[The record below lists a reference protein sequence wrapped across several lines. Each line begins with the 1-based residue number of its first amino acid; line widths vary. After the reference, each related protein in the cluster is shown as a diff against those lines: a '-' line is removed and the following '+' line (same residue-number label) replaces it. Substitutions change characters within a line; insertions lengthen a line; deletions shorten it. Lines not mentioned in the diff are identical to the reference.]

1 MSNDTPTPPASPAL
15 ERRAKMVP
23 LLIAVIL
30 ILLGGG
36 AGGGYWWYLQNKPVV
51 AAPPPE
57 PGIVTFEPFLVNL
70 ADSGSNRFL
79 RLTLRL
85 LVEGEEHALE
95 IQENEVDKAK
105 VRSAILELLTAQHSE
120 ALTTQEGKVALK
132 KAIASSAAKAL
143 KETKVV
149 DVLFTEFVVQ
159 F

>member
-1 MSNDTPTPPASPAL
+1 MSNDTTPPEATPAVQ
-15 ERRAKMVP
+15 RRAKMFP
-23 LLIAVIL
+23 LLVAVIL

-36 AGGGYWWYLQNKPVV
+36 AGGGYWWYLQNQPVV
-51 AAPPPE
+51 AAPPPD

-95 IQENEVDKAK
+95 IQEDEVAKTK
-105 VRSAILELLTAQHSE
+105 VRSAILELLTAQESE
-120 ALTTQEGKVALK
+120 TLTTQEGKTALK
-132 KAIASSAAKAL
+132 KAIAESSKKAL
-143 KETKVV
+143 HGTKVV

>member
-1 MSNDTPTPPASPAL
+1 MSNDTPSPTPAPRI
-15 ERRAKMVP
+15 ERRAKMFP
-23 LLIAVIL
+23 LLVAVIL
-30 ILLGGG
+30 IMLMGG
-36 AGGGYWWYLQNKPVV
+36 AGGGYWWYLQSKPVV

-95 IQENEVDKAK
+95 IQEDEVDKAK
-105 VRSAILELLTAQHSE
+105 VRSAILELLTAQQSE

-132 KAIASSAAKAL
+132 KAIATSATKAL
-143 KETKVV
+143 HDTKVV

>member
-1 MSNDTPTPPASPAL
+1 MF
-15 ERRAKMVP
+15 P
-23 LLIAVIL
+23 LLVAVIL
-30 ILLGGG
+30 IMLGGG

-70 ADSGSNRFL
+70 ADSGTNRFL

-95 IQENEVDKAK
+95 IEEDEVAKVK
-105 VRSAILELLTAQHSE
+105 VRSAILELLTAQQSE
-120 ALTTQEGKVALK
+120 TLTTPEGKIALK
-132 KAIASSAAKAL
+132 KAIASSATKAL

>member
-1 MSNDTPTPPASPAL
+1 MSNDNPQPSSTPAVQ
-15 ERRAKMVP
+15 RRAKMFP
-23 LLIAVIL
+23 LLVAVIL
-30 ILLGGG
+30 IMLTGG
-36 AGGGYWWYLQNKPVV
+36 AGGGYWWYLQSQPVV

-70 ADSGSNRFL
+70 ADAGTNRFL

-95 IQENEVDKAK
+95 IDEDEVAKAK
-105 VRSAILELLTAQHSE
+105 VRSAILELLTMQRSE
-120 ALTTQEGKVALK
+120 TLTTQEGKVALK
-132 KAIASSAAKAL
+132 KSIAGAAKHAL
-143 KETKVV
+143 EGTKVV